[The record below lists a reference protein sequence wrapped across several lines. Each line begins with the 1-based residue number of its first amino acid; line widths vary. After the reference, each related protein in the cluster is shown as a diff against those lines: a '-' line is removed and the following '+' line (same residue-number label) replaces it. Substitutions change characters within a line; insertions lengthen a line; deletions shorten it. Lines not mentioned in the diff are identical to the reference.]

1 MVVGYTYSYLTP
13 IQTKEKI
20 LQIFYTFLPR
30 INIWYLSIL
39 VDYDYAN
46 LHAMVHV
53 EFWTYSFVLDVSYNY
68 KIYF

>member
-1 MVVGYTYSYLTP
+1 MAVGYTYSYLTP

-53 EFWTYSFVLDVSYNY
+53 EF
-68 KIYF
+68 